1 MNIIPYG
8 KQSIDNRDIKQVI
21 KSLKEDLLTTGK
33 SVELFEK
40 QIKNYLKSKFA
51 LTCTSGTAAIH
62 LALKSINLKKGDIVI
77 MPSVNFISSY
87 NISKILGAKVFLSDV
102 DSITGQMTPKN
113 VEECIK
119 RNKIKKVKLLVTMYL
134 GGYPEN
140 ILSFYN
146 LKKKYKCYLMEDAC
160 HAFGAS
166 YLHKSK
172 KFMVGS
178 CKHSDISVFSLHPV
192 KSITSGEGGIVTT
205 NSNRIFKKIK
215 MLRSHGIIRKKKH
228 WSYDVIEN
236 GYNYR
241 LSDIN
246 CSLGL
251 SQLSKINLFLKKR
264 KFIYDN
270 YNLNLIKSD
279 SLMNT
284 IKYDKSTKPAFHL
297 FLFSINFKKLKT
309 NKNNFIKYLLENKI
323 KTQFH
328 YIPIYKFKVFNEKIK
343 LKHFSGTE
351 TYYKN
356 SLSIPIFFDLK
367 SKDQGYVIKKIKKFI
382 LLNK

>member
-297 FLFSINFKKLKT
+297 FLLSINFKKLKT

>member
-8 KQSIDNRDIKQVI
+8 KQSIDNKDIKQVV
-21 KSLKEDLLTTGK
+21 KSLKEELLTSGK

-40 QIKNYLKSKFA
+40 KIKNYLKSKFV

-62 LALKSINLKKGDIVI
+62 LALKSINLKKGDVVI

-102 DSITGQMTPKN
+102 DPITGQMTPGN

-119 RNKIKKVKLLVTMYL
+119 RNKIKKIKLLITMYL

-166 YLHKSK
+166 YSHKGK
-172 KFMVGS
+172 KFMIGS

-192 KSITSGEGGIVTT
+192 KSITSGEGGVVAT
-205 NSNRIFKKIK
+205 NDNNIFKKIK
-215 MLRSHGIIRKKKH
+215 MFRSHGIIRKKKH
-228 WSYDVIEN
+228 WSYDVVEN

-246 CSLGL
+246 CSLGA
-251 SQLSKINLFLKKR
+251 SQLSKINQFLNKR
-264 KFIYDN
+264 KLIYNN
-270 YNLNLIKSD
+270 YNSYLIKFD

-284 IKYDKSTKPAFHL
+284 VKYNQSSKPAFHL
-297 FLFSINFKKLKT
+297 FLLSINFKKLKK
-309 NKNNFIKYLLENKI
+309 NKDDFIKYLLKNKI
-323 KTQFH
+323 KPQFH

-343 LKHFSGTE
+343 LKYFSGTE

-356 SLSIPIFFDLK
+356 SLSIPIFYDLK
-367 SKDQGYVIKKIKKFI
+367 LKDQSFIIKKIKKFI
-382 LLNK
+382 ILNK